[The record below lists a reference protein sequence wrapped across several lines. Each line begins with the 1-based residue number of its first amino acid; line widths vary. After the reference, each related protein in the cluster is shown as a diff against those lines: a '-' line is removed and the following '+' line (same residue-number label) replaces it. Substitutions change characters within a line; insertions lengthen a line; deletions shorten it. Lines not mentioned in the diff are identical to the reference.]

1 MHTIR
6 YTKRVC
12 TDESIIEAFL
22 NETRVGVVSMVDDQN
37 IPYAVPVN
45 FVWYKG
51 SIYFHG
57 MGSGKK
63 ERLLLQ
69 KPSVCF
75 TLFHE
80 YGTVVDPVPCHAD
93 TAYRSVMIFGK
104 AQKLTDTEESA
115 LVLQKL
121 LDKYTP
127 HYYKHQLAGS
137 LIEKY
142 RSTHDGKAVSVY
154 KIVPTALTAKEN
166 IAQESELFNNEAFLH
181 E

>member
-1 MHTIR
+1 MQLIR

-12 TDESIIEAFL
+12 KDKSIIEAFL
-22 NETRVGVVSMVDDQN
+22 KETRVGVVAMVDEEN
-37 IPYAVPVN
+37 VPYAIPVN
-45 FVWYKG
+45 YVWHQG

-63 ERLLLQ
+63 ESLLLEN
-69 KPSVCF
+69 PSVCF
-75 TLFHE
+75 TVFHE
-80 YGTVVDPVPCHAD
+80 YGTVIDPVPCHAD
-93 TAYRSVMIFGK
+93 TAYRSVVIFGK
-104 AQKLTDTEESA
+104 AEKIIDANESA

-142 RSTHDGKAVSVY
+142 RSTHDGKVVSVFQ
-154 KIVPTALTAKEN
+154 IQPNELTAKEN
-166 IAQESELFNNEAFLH
+166 IAQESELFNNSAV
-181 E
+181 

>member
-6 YTKRVC
+6 YTKRIC
-12 TDESIIEAFL
+12 TDEAVIEAFL
-22 NETRVGVVSMVDDQN
+22 KETRVGVVAMVDEQN
-37 IPYAVPVN
+37 IPYATPVN
-45 FVWYKG
+45 YVWHKG
-51 SIYFHG
+51 AIYFHG

-63 ERLLLQ
+63 ETLLLQ

-80 YGTVVDPVPCHAD
+80 YGTVIDPVPCHAD
-93 TAYRSVMIFGK
+93 TAYRSVIIFGE

-142 RSTHDGKAVSVY
+142 RSTHDGKAVFVF
-154 KIVPTALTAKEN
+154 KIEPNALTAKEN
-166 IAQESELFNNEAFLH
+166 IAQESELFNKEAFL
-181 E
+181 